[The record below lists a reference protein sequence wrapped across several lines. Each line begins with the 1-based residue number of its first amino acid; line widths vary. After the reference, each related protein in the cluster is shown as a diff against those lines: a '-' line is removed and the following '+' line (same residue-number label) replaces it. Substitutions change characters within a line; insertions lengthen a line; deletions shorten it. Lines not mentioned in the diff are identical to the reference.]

1 MGVFVVET
9 SVTVDDIGMLGLAD
23 ELTACLVVQGL
34 LASGG
39 GSLAVTAS
47 LLSLLDTTTTSFSLK
62 DEDFVK
68 SRDDTAVVFSFSI
81 RVEAGVTVVARG
93 GVDSVRSIA
102 DSITVVMTDDGIKAK
117 GGEDFAPSSD
127 VTVSALLVSIAGR
140 GIGIVSS
147 TDFDECRFA
156 FFSFDI
162 RLSDGGSGSIVEVGE
177 D

>member
-1 MGVFVVET
+1 LGVFVVET

-47 LLSLLDTTTTSFSLK
+47 LLSLL
-62 DEDFVK
+62 
-68 SRDDTAVVFSFSI
+68 DTAVVFSFSI